1 MNNKRCPHCG
11 LINFPD
17 AKECKRCKKEIGD
30 EIAVT
35 TASQI
40 EEQLPLDEKTEI
52 SPPPPA
58 IESPLGDEP
67 LTPVQENLPP
77 HVEAISN
84 KHTKLGLGFVV
95 GGLLL
100 LIVAVY
106 GWNYLMLQLPMR
118 EVIQEDGRNIGVS
131 VSAHYNYYL
140 DPTALVYDLRDVSG
154 TNSKADVFR
163 VLLQYAAKMKSRR
176 YDRVYLAYRG
186 ETKFMLDG
194 GYFQQLGEE
203 YGTQNPV
210 YTIRTFPSYL
220 KRPDGSD
227 AYGAWTGGLLGVLGK
242 EMEDFN
248 DFHDKW
254 YFHDMVK

>member
-17 AKECKRCKKEIGD
+17 AKECKRCKNDMGD
-30 EIAVT
+30 EIAVK

-40 EEQLPLDEKTEI
+40 EEQQPPDEKTEI

-58 IESPLGDEP
+58 IEASLAGEP
-67 LTPVQENLPP
+67 SAPVQEVLPP
-77 HVEAISN
+77 YVEAVSN
-84 KHTKLGLGFVV
+84 KRTKRGLGVV

-106 GWNYLMLQLPMR
+106 GWNYLMLQLPMS
-118 EVIQEDGRNIGVS
+118 EVIREDGRNSGVS

-140 DPTALVYDLRDVSG
+140 DPSTLVYDLHKVSG

-163 VLLQYAAKMKSRR
+163 VLLQYAVKMKARR
-176 YDRVYLAYRG
+176 YDRVYLAYSG
-186 ETKFMLDG
+186 ETKFVLDG

-210 YTIRTFPSYL
+210 YTIRTFPSHL
-220 KRPDGSD
+220 KRPDGSE
-227 AYGAWTGGLLGVLGK
+227 AYGTWTGGLIGVLGK

-254 YFHDMVK
+254 YFHEMSR